1 MKNIKITIIGN
12 SVALRTRPSEIYPL
26 NKNYCKYLEEI
37 LNKNLSETNII
48 VTNKALGA
56 TTIYNS
62 IINIDNFVNT
72 FPEFFIINLGVVD
85 ASTREIPLWFY
96 RLASSK
102 KDSFFY
108 NVIKFLYRVIIIKFR
123 PFLVR
128 LRFKR
133 SWMSSNQYKKYFT
146 GLIKSLTKETNAK
159 IIVLPIN
166 IANERVE
173 NELPGSTKKH
183 KEYNK
188 IMFDIVNEYSHNYI
202 DLSCLVSKKHY
213 PDGVHYSIEGHKL
226 VARKIS
232 EIILNIVKDE

>member
-102 KDSFFY
+102 KNSFFY

-128 LRFKR
+128 LRFKTSIR
-133 SWMSSNQYKKYFT
+133 
-146 GLIKSLTKETNAK
+146 
-159 IIVLPIN
+159 N
-166 IANERVE
+166 I
-173 NELPGSTKKH
+173 L
-183 KEYNK
+183 
-188 IMFDIVNEYSHNYI
+188 
-202 DLSCLVSKKHY
+202 LV
-213 PDGVHYSIEGHKL
+213 
-226 VARKIS
+226 
-232 EIILNIVKDE
+232 